1 VIDPGA
7 AVLAGV
13 YGVGRPGSS
22 ANQPTDPF
30 DAGAPAG
37 SAGAIG
43 AIGDRSSGVTIGSE
57 RHGTDTPD
65 QSQDQSGRQS
75 SSLSQ
80 GGAIVIPAASAL
92 TSPGAIDQVATASTT
107 SGTPVAA
114 GIGVTG
120 PMTSAA
126 AEANPTSNHSTR
138 TSEITDQV
146 MAQVGRQLQGAR
158 MLRDGT
164 HHTVLRLS
172 PEHLGDVTITL
183 DVRAGGI
190 RLDLAAG
197 AQALVALQAD
207 LSQLRDDLAGS
218 GLDLGEVTLSSQN
231 TGPGTNGQAASRE
244 RWQEQASAG
253 RESGGEG
260 SGRFTERAPDRPLTR
275 TTDGGL
281 DVLV

>member
-1 VIDPGA
+1 
-7 AVLAGV
+7 V

-22 ANQPTDPF
+22 GNQPADPLP
-30 DAGAPAG
+30 DAAAPAG
-37 SAGAIG
+37 TAGAIG
-43 AIGDRSSGVTIGSE
+43 TIGDRSNGVTLGSE
-57 RHGTDTPD
+57 RHGSDTPD
-65 QSQDQSGRQS
+65 QSQDQGGRQS
-75 SSLSQ
+75 ASLSP
-80 GGAIVIPAASAL
+80 GGATAIPVASAI
-92 TSPGAIDQVATASTT
+92 TSPGAIDQAATASTP
-107 SGTPVAA
+107 SGTPVTAA
-114 GIGVTG
+114 IGVTG
-120 PMTSAA
+120 PLAPVAAA
-126 AEANPTSNHSTR
+126 AETSSGSNHSPR

-158 MLRDGT
+158 LLRDGT

-231 TGPGTNGQAASRE
+231 AGPGTNGQAASRE

-253 RESGGEG
+253 RDSGAEG
-260 SGRFTERAPDRPLTR
+260 SPRFTERTPDRPFTR